1 MAPVLSNEQEA
12 FIQAALAGKNILVD
26 ACIGSGKTTAIQRLC
41 DELPTDKSILYLTY
55 NKLLKVD
62 AQNKIHNRNVTVT
75 NYHGF
80 AYGKLMGIQVQCG
93 ISEII
98 QNFIIHKPPMKK
110 YDVLILDEYQDINE
124 ELSEMLWIIKETN
137 PEMQIIA
144 VGDMEQKIYDHTT
157 LPVHDFIEQ
166 FLGQHVKMEFT
177 KCFRLSS
184 NWAMHL
190 GDVWNKSIVGVNKR
204 CTIEYMS
211 QTKVQSTLAK
221 LDPSQILCLGAN
233 SGQMVAAMNWLEA
246 NYPQKFN
253 KNTVYASISNVD
265 RSGNVQPTADTA
277 IFTTF
282 DSSKGL
288 ERPVCV
294 VFDFTESY
302 WGMRAAMPNTSYDIL
317 RNIFCVAASRGKERI
332 IIVTESKSEQ
342 KTLSFQ
348 SLKTPFQT
356 RWETKQPQ
364 PISGVF
370 DFKYKEDVDEC
381 FKLLK
386 VTPVPQNDMSVIE
399 TPTRDKMIDLAP
411 CIGIYQE
418 AMFFSRGNY
427 NLDNTLAHLVQCHP
441 KREIYAA
448 NYQRADL
455 ESKILILTTME
466 TGHVRYTQ
474 QVEKPFVKPD
484 AQRDIKKRLATVFT
498 PNEMVQ
504 VPCNMWFA
512 AEKDGPPALHVSG
525 LADVV
530 KDNVVYEL
538 KFVSELS
545 PEHYL
550 QCAMYMLA
558 LGLDNGRLWNV
569 RTNEMMEITIPSK
582 KKLLN
587 AVARTVS
594 KRGINEYFH
603 ARGTANVAKKS
614 SKKVAVDDP
623 LMHEY
628 FAVLDASFTWDNELM
643 SFGVAIADKYSMK
656 PVAAE
661 YYIIESAARKSGPDS
676 DGLYH
681 TTQRPVSGTRQFVM
695 QQFVRLLYRYKVNDI
710 FTYSRHDREYWNFK
724 WINNLVWHDI
734 EYMTSEIV
742 KQRRLM
748 LAPSDLNRERMH
760 RIITGK
766 MASGIDNAL
775 TDAVEELTMLQKS
788 KLSYPRIKELT
799 QYG

>member
-1 MAPVLSNEQEA
+1 MTPVLSNEQNA
-12 FIQAALAGKNILVD
+12 FIQAALDGNNILVD
-26 ACIGSGKTTAIQRLC
+26 ACIGSGKTTTIQRLC
-41 DELPTDKSILYLTY
+41 DALPTDKSILYLTY

-62 AQNKIHNRNVTVT
+62 AQSKIHNRNVTVT

-80 AYGKLMGIQVQCG
+80 AYGKLMSLNVQCSV
-93 ISEII
+93 SEII
-98 QNFIIHKPPMKK
+98 QAFIMARPKLKK

-124 ELSEMLWIIKETN
+124 ELSEMLWIIKDSN
-137 PEMQIIA
+137 PDMQIIA

-157 LPVHDFIEQ
+157 LEVHDFIEK
-166 FLGQHVKMEFT
+166 FLGTHIKMEFT
-177 KCFRLSS
+177 RCFRLSS
-184 NWAMHL
+184 NWASHL
-190 GDVWNKSIVGVNKR
+190 GDVWKKTITGVNPACK
-204 CTIEYMS
+204 IEYMS
-211 QTKVQSTLAK
+211 LMQAQRTLAG

-246 NYPQKFN
+246 NYPKKFN

-265 RSGNVQPTADTA
+265 RSGNVQPSADTA

-294 VFDFTESY
+294 VFDFTENY
-302 WGMRAAMPNTSYDIL
+302 WGMRAAMPNTNYNIL
-317 RNIFCVAASRGKERI
+317 RNIFCVAASRGKEHI
-332 IIVTESKSEQ
+332 IIVKDNKSDGDI
-342 KTLSFQ
+342 LSFK
-348 SLKTPFQT
+348 SLKTPFET
-356 RWETKQPQ
+356 RWATKQPQ
-364 PISGVF
+364 PISGLF
-370 DFKYKEDVDEC
+370 DFKYKEDVDAC
-381 FKLLK
+381 FKLLET
-386 VTPVPQNDMSVIE
+386 TPVPQSDTTVID
-399 TPTRDKMIDLAP
+399 TPTSDKMIDLAP

-418 AMFFSRGNY
+418 ATFFSRGNY
-427 NLDNTLAHLVQCHP
+427 NINSTLEHLIQCHP

-474 QVEKPFVKPD
+474 QVDKPFVKPE
-484 AQRDIKKRLATVFT
+484 AQKAIRARLATVFT
-498 PNEMVQ
+498 PDETVQ

-512 AEKDGPPALHVSG
+512 AKKDGPPALHASG

-530 KDNVVYEL
+530 KDKIVYEL

-558 LGLDNGRLWNV
+558 LGLEKGRLWNV
-569 RTNEMMEITIPSK
+569 RTNEMVEITIPSK

-587 AVARTVS
+587 AIARTIS
-594 KRGINEYFH
+594 KRGLNLYYPAH
-603 ARGTANVAKKS
+603 GKANVA
-614 SKKVAVDDP
+614 SKKNVVQIDDP

-628 FAVLDASFTWDNELM
+628 FAVLDASFTWNHELM
-643 SFGVAIADKYSMK
+643 AFGVVIADKYSMK

-661 YYIIESAARKSGPDS
+661 YYIIEETARKSGPES
-676 DGLYH
+676 DGLYQ
-681 TTQRPVSGTRQFVM
+681 TAERPIAGSRQFVM
-695 QQFVRLLYRYKVNDI
+695 QQFTKLLWRYKVSDI
-710 FTYSRHDREYWNFK
+710 FTYSRHDREYWAFK
-724 WINNLVWHDI
+724 WINNLVWHDV
-734 EYMTSEIV
+734 ERLTGEII
-742 KQRRLM
+742 KQRCLT
-748 LAPSDLNRERMH
+748 LGPGDLNRERMH
-760 RIITGK
+760 KIITGK
-766 MASGIDNAL
+766 IASGLNNAL

-788 KLSYPRIKELT
+788 KLTYPRIKELT

>member
-12 FIQAALAGKNILVD
+12 FIQAALAGNNILVD

-41 DELPTDKSILYLTY
+41 DALPTDKSILYLTY

-62 AQNKIHNRNVTVT
+62 AQSKIHNRNVTVT

-80 AYGKLMGIQVQCG
+80 AYGKLMGIDVQCG

-124 ELSEMLWIIKETN
+124 ELSEMLWIIKDTN
-137 PEMQIIA
+137 PDMQVIA

-157 LPVHDFIEQ
+157 LQVHDFIEK
-166 FLGQHVKMEFT
+166 FLGEHMKMEFT
-177 KCFRLSS
+177 KCFRLSYT
-184 NWAMHL
+184 WAKHL
-190 GDVWNKSIVGVNKR
+190 GDVWKKAIVGVNTTCK
-204 CTIEYMS
+204 IEYMTLS
-211 QTKVQSTLAK
+211 QAQWELAM

-246 NYPQKFN
+246 NYPKKFN

-265 RSGNVQPTADTA
+265 RSGNVQPTSNTA

-294 VFDFTESY
+294 VFDFTENY
-302 WGMRAAMPNTSYDIL
+302 WGMRAAMPNTNYEIL

-332 IIVTESKSEQ
+332 IIVKDHKQ
-342 KTLSFQ
+342 NGDILSFN
-348 SLKTPFQT
+348 SLKTPFET
-356 RWETKQPQ
+356 RWSTKQPQ

-370 DFKYKEDVDEC
+370 DFKYKEDVDAC

-386 VTPVPQNDMSVIE
+386 AVPVPQNDTTEIV
-399 TPTRDKMIDLAP
+399 TPTRDKMIDLSP
-411 CIGIYQE
+411 CIGIFQE
-418 AMFFSRGNY
+418 AIFFSRGNY
-427 NLDNTLAHLVQCHP
+427 NLDNTLAHLIQCHP

-448 NYQRADL
+448 NYHRADI
-455 ESKILILTTME
+455 ESKVLILTTME

-474 QVEKPFVKPD
+474 QVDTPFVLPD
-484 AQRDIKKRLATVFT
+484 AQKAIKERLGTVFT
-498 PNEMVQ
+498 PDEKVQ
-504 VPCNMWFA
+504 VQCDMWFA
-512 AEKDGPPALHVSG
+512 AKKDGPAALYVSG

-530 KDNVVYEL
+530 KDDIVYEL

-558 LGLDNGRLWNV
+558 LGLEKGRLWNV
-569 RTNEMMEITIPSK
+569 RTNEMYEITIPSK
-582 KKLLN
+582 KKLLD
-587 AVARTVS
+587 AIARTIS
-594 KRGINEYFH
+594 KRGLNEYFH
-603 ARGTANVAKKS
+603 VRGTANVARK
-614 SKKVAVDDP
+614 SKKQVVIDDP

-628 FAVLDASFTWDNELM
+628 FAVLDASFTWDKELM
-643 SFGVAIADKYSMK
+643 SFGVVIADKYAMK

-661 YYIIESAARKSGPDS
+661 YYIIESAARKHGPDS

-695 QQFVRLLYRYKVNDI
+695 QQFMRLLSRYKITDM
-710 FTYSRHDREYWNFK
+710 FTYSRHDREYWTFK
-724 WINNLVWHDI
+724 WVNDLCWYDI
-734 EYMTSEIV
+734 E
-742 KQRRLM
+742 
-748 LAPSDLNRERMH
+748 
-760 RIITGK
+760 RIEYAIAEKRGYPPEDMDRTKMYQVLTGTL
-766 MASGIDNAL
+766 ASGVDNAL
-775 TDAVEELTMLQKS
+775 TDAIEELTIMQKS
-788 KLSYPRIKELT
+788 KMPYTEFADLRYWP
-799 QYG
+799 

>member
-1 MAPVLSNEQEA
+1 MPTILSNEQSA
-12 FIQAALAGKNILVD
+12 FIQAALDGKNILVD

-41 DELPTDKSILYLTY
+41 DELPVEKSILYLTY

-62 AQNKIHNRNVTVT
+62 AQAKIHNRNTTVT

-80 AYGKLMGIQVQCG
+80 AYGKLMGMGIQCSV
-93 ISEII
+93 SEII
-98 QNFIIHKPPMKK
+98 QTFIMTRPPMKK

-124 ELSEMLWIIKETN
+124 ELSEMLWIIKDSN
-137 PEMQIIA
+137 PNMQIIA

-157 LPVHDFIEQ
+157 LPVHDFIEK
-166 FLGQHVKMEFT
+166 FLGKHVKMEFT
-177 KCFRLSS
+177 RCFRLSA
-184 NWAMHL
+184 NWASHL
-190 GDVWNKSIVGVNKR
+190 GDVWKKTITGVNVGCK
-204 CTIEYMS
+204 IEYMS
-211 QTKVQSTLAK
+211 LQQAQRTLAG

-233 SGQMVAAMNWLEA
+233 SGQMIAAMNWLEA
-246 NYPQKFN
+246 NYPQRFN

-265 RSGNVQPTADTA
+265 RSGNVQPSAETA

-294 VFDFTESY
+294 VFDFTETY
-302 WGMRAAMPNTSYDIL
+302 WGMRASMPNTNYDIL
-317 RNIFCVAASRGKERI
+317 RNIFCVAASRGKEHI
-332 IIVTESKSEQ
+332 IIVKDSGNGGDI
-342 KTLSFQ
+342 LSFT
-348 SLKTPFQT
+348 SLKTPFKT

-364 PISGVF
+364 PISGIF
-370 DFKYKEDVDEC
+370 DFKYKEDVDAC
-381 FKLLK
+381 FKLLQ
-386 VTPVPQNDMSVIE
+386 VTPVPQSDTTVID
-399 TPTRDKMIDLAP
+399 TPTSDKMIDLAP

-418 AMFFSRGNY
+418 AMFFARGNY
-427 NLDNTLAHLVQCHP
+427 NIDDTLAHLIRCYP

-484 AQRDIKKRLATVFT
+484 AQKAIKARLATMFS
-498 PNEMVQ
+498 PNEVVQ

-512 AEKDGPPALHVSG
+512 AEKDGPPALHASG

-530 KDNVVYEL
+530 KDKIVYEL
-538 KFVSELS
+538 KFVAELA

-558 LGLDNGRLWNV
+558 LGLEKGRLWNV
-569 RTNEMMEITIPSK
+569 RTNEMIEITIPSK

-587 AVARTVS
+587 AIAKTIS
-594 KRGINEYFH
+594 KRGVNEYFH
-603 ARGTANVAKKS
+603 ARGTANVAKKP
-614 SKKVAVDDP
+614 KKVQIDDP

-628 FAVLDASFTWDNELM
+628 FAVLDASFTWDKELM
-643 SFGVAIADKYSMK
+643 SFGVVIADKYSMK

-661 YYIIESAARKSGPDS
+661 YYIIEDTARKGGPDS

-681 TTQRPVSGTRQFVM
+681 TTQRPVAGSRQFVM

-710 FTYSRHDREYWNFK
+710 FTYSRHDREYWSFK

-734 EYMTSEIV
+734 EYMTGEIV
-742 KQRRLM
+742 KQRNLT
-748 LAPSDLNRERMH
+748 LGPGDLNRERMH
-760 RIITGK
+760 KIITGK
-766 MASGIDNAL
+766 IASGIDNAL
-775 TDAVEELTMLQKS
+775 TDAVEELTMMQKS
-788 KLSYPRIKELT
+788 RLSYPRIKELT

>member
-1 MAPVLSNEQEA
+1 MAPVLSNEQDA
-12 FIQAALAGKNILVD
+12 CIKAALAGKNILVD

-62 AQNKIHNRNVTVT
+62 AQSKIHNRNVTVT

-80 AYGKLMGIQVQCG
+80 AYGKLMGIGIQCG

-98 QNFIIHKPPMKK
+98 QNFILRKPKMKK

-124 ELSEMLWIIKETN
+124 ELSEMLWIIKDTN
-137 PEMQIIA
+137 PDMQIIA

-157 LPVHDFIEQ
+157 LQVHAFIEQ
-166 FLGQHVKMEFT
+166 FLGNYVKMEFT
-177 KCFRLSS
+177 KCFRLPGM
-184 NWAMHL
+184 WATAL
-190 GDVWNKSIVGVNKR
+190 GEVWKKPIVGVNKN
-204 CTIEYMS
+204 CTVEHMTLT
-211 QTKVQSTLAK
+211 QAQNALAK

-246 NYPQKFN
+246 NYPKKFN
-253 KNTVYASISNVD
+253 KSTVYASISNVD
-265 RSGNVQPTADTA
+265 RSGNVQPTANTA

-294 VFDFTESY
+294 VFDFTEQY
-302 WGMRAAMPNTSYDIL
+302 WNTRSVMPNTNYEIL

-332 IIVTESKSEQ
+332 ILVHGNKASEQ
-342 KTLSFQ
+342 TLSFQ
-348 SLKTPFQT
+348 SLKTPFET
-356 RWETKQPQ
+356 RWATKQPQ
-364 PISGVF
+364 PISGIF
-370 DFKYKEDVDEC
+370 DFKYKEDVDAC

-386 VTPVPQNDMSVIE
+386 VTPVAQNDTTEIV
-399 TPTRDKMIDLAP
+399 TPTRDKMIDLSP

-427 NLDNTLAHLVQCHP
+427 NLDNMLEHLIQCHP

-448 NYQRADL
+448 NYKRADL
-455 ESKILILTTME
+455 ESKVLILTTME

-474 QVEKPFVKPD
+474 QVDTPFVLPE
-484 AQRDIKKRLATVFT
+484 AQKAIKERLATVFT
-498 PNEMVQ
+498 PNEKVQ
-504 VPCNMWFA
+504 VKCDMWFA
-512 AEKDGPPALHVSG
+512 AKKDGPAAIYASG

-530 KDNVVYEL
+530 KDNIVYEL

-558 LGLDNGRLWNV
+558 LGLEKGRLWNV
-569 RTNEMMEITIPSK
+569 RTNEMHEITIPSK
-582 KKLLN
+582 KKLLD
-587 AVARTVS
+587 AIARTIS
-594 KRGINEYFH
+594 KRGVDEYFH
-603 ARGTANVAKKS
+603 VRGTTNVARKS
-614 SKKVAVDDP
+614 TKKVKIDDP

-628 FAVLDASFTWDNELM
+628 FAVLDASFTWSHELM
-643 SFGVAIADKYSMK
+643 SFGVVIADKYAMK

-661 YYIIESAARKSGPDS
+661 YYIVKFATNKAGPDS

-681 TTQRPVSGTRQFVM
+681 TTQRPIVGTRKFVM
-695 QQFVRLLYRYKVNDI
+695 QQFVSLLRKYKVTDV
-710 FTYSRHDREYWNFK
+710 FTYSRHDREYWAFK
-724 WINNLVWHDI
+724 WIDKLRWHDI
-734 EYMTSEIV
+734 E
-742 KQRRLM
+742 
-748 LAPSDLNRERMH
+748 
-760 RIITGK
+760 RIEYAIAETHGYPPEDMDRAKMYHVLTGTL
-766 MASGIDNAL
+766 ASGVDNAL
-775 TDAVEELTMLQKS
+775 TDAIEELTIMQKS
-788 KLSYPRIKELT
+788 KMSYPQFSSMR
-799 QYG
+799 YWP